1 MKYVGGAS
9 TALAVNTNTNFLI
22 ILGVLT
28 CSAVA
33 LVWKQTSRLPLTV
46 GFQNDLGFDVEKE
59 PTISPTT
66 ITDFKPFRP
75 TSVFTIPA
83 DLATPNLEAPIPAG
97 KPLPAVAIGRR
108 SLGRDS
114 RRYIPFEGYSYDP
127 SKVVP
132 GPTITASEWDP
143 FKHLTSLPPI
153 TEQKTYSDIFT
164 DLFPTT
170 THTIT
175 ITITPR
181 EVGSLESWTTTIPGS
196 RSWEAPRTFQ
206 TITGAPSLTSSV
218 VARGDDVERR
228 GYGKDLASCQALA
241 SAEILECFFTK
252 SILIPVST
260 YTVVQ
265 SGSTQIVV
273 EVTEGPR
280 NKLDAVPVSTAV

>member
-1 MKYVGGAS
+1 MY
-9 TALAVNTNTNFLI
+9 LRLPNFLI
-22 ILGVLT
+22 ILGVLA
-28 CSAVA
+28 CSSVA

-46 GFQNDLGFDVEKE
+46 GFQNGLGFDVEEE
-59 PTISPTT
+59 PTISPTA
-66 ITDFKPFRP
+66 ITDFKPFSP

-97 KPLPAVAIGRR
+97 KPLPAIAIGRR
-108 SLGRDS
+108 SLDRDS
-114 RRYIPFEGYSYDP
+114 RRYIPVEGYSYDP

-143 FKHLTSLPPI
+143 FQHLTSLPPI
-153 TEQKTYSDIFT
+153 TEVN
-164 DLFPTT
+164 LFPTT

-181 EVGSLESWTTTIPGS
+181 EVEGRESLATTIPGS
-196 RSWEAPRTFQ
+196 RDWEALRTFQ
-206 TITGAPSLTSSV
+206 TITGAPSLALSV

-228 GYGKDLASCQALA
+228 GYGEGLASCEALA
-241 SAEILECFFTK
+241 SAEILDCFFTK

-260 YTVVQ
+260 YTVVH

-273 EVTEGPR
+273 EVTEGPH
-280 NKLDAVPVSTAV
+280 NKLDTVPVSTAVQISDA